1 MERAMT
7 DQTTI
12 SVTLDRDEALALF
25 AFLAREIDDA
35 DAARLRPLAQH
46 DGELWSLNGLYLQ
59 LERALAEPFAGDYA
73 DRVTDALGALV
84 ERRGSW
90 PA

>member
-1 MERAMT
+1 MA
-7 DQTTI
+7 DQAPL

-25 AFLAREIDDA
+25 GLLAREIDDA
-35 DAARLRPLAQH
+35 DAARLRSLARH
-46 DGELWSLNGLYLQ
+46 DGELWALNGLYLQ

-73 DRVTDALGALV
+73 VRLTDALGALV

-90 PA
+90 PT

>member
-1 MERAMT
+1 MA
-7 DQTTI
+7 DQATV

-25 AFLAREIDDA
+25 AFLAREIDDT
-35 DAARLRPLAQH
+35 DVARLRSLAHH

-59 LERALAEPFAGDYA
+59 LERVLAEPFAGDYA
-73 DRVTDALGALV
+73 EKLADALGALV

-90 PA
+90 PE